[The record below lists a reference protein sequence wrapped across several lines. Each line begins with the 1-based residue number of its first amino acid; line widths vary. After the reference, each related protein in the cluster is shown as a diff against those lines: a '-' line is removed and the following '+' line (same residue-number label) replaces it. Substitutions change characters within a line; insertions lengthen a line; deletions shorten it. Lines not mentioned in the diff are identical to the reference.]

1 MDPYVAG
8 VLVGIGSA
16 AVVIAVM
23 AAVRKKQGQPKAE
36 YDERQLAA
44 RGIAY
49 RWAYMTLI
57 FSLLANTGVETIWG
71 PWAKPG
77 VAVWMMIFLSIGV
90 FIVACVRKDAYFAVA
105 QNPRTYLWL
114 FGAVVVLQIPNI
126 IISLRSGGFVED
138 GLLTWDAL
146 SPPSSGCG
154 GSGRMTSHEESSAEI
169 GPGRQGS
176 EPAAA
181 GGPGV
186 RVPADHQRHRKRGL

>member
-23 AAVRKKQGQPKAE
+23 AAVRKKQGRPKPE
-36 YDERQLAA
+36 YDERQMAA
-44 RGIAY
+44 RGVAY
-49 RWAYMTLI
+49 RWAFLTLML
-57 FSLLANTGVETIWG
+57 SLAVNTGVEAIWC

-77 VAVWMMIFLSIGV
+77 VSAWMLIFLSIGV

-105 QNPRTYLWL
+105 QDPKVSLWL

-126 IISLRSGGFVED
+126 IITLRSGGFVED

-146 SPPSSGCG
+146 SPASGALFLVLTVCAIV
-154 GSGRMTSHEESSAEI
+154 RLRRQREDDES
-169 GPGRQGS
+169 
-176 EPAAA
+176 
-181 GGPGV
+181 
-186 RVPADHQRHRKRGL
+186 

>member
-23 AAVRKKQGQPKAE
+23 AAVRKKQGRPKPE
-36 YDERQLAA
+36 YDERQMAA
-44 RGIAY
+44 RGVAY
-49 RWAYMTLI
+49 RWAFLTLML
-57 FSLLANTGVETIWG
+57 SLAVNTGVEAIWG

-77 VAVWMMIFLSIGV
+77 VSAWMLIFLSVGV
-90 FIVACVRKDAYFAVA
+90 FVVVCVRRDAYFAVA

-126 IISLRSGGFVED
+126 IITLRSGGFVED

-146 SPPSSGCG
+146 SPASGALFLVLTVCAII
-154 GSGRMTSHEESSAEI
+154 RLRRQREDDES
-169 GPGRQGS
+169 
-176 EPAAA
+176 
-181 GGPGV
+181 
-186 RVPADHQRHRKRGL
+186 

>member
-23 AAVRKKQGQPKAE
+23 AAARKKQGRPKPE
-36 YDERQLAA
+36 YDERQMAA
-44 RGIAY
+44 RGVAY
-49 RWAYMTLI
+49 RWAFLTLML
-57 FSLLANTGVETIWG
+57 SLAVNTGVEAIWG

-105 QNPRTYLWL
+105 QDPKASLWL
-114 FGAVVVLQIPNI
+114 FGAVVVLQIPNNI
-126 IISLRSGGFVED
+126 ITLRSGGFVED

-146 SPPSSGCG
+146 SPASGALFLVLTVCAIV
-154 GSGRMTSHEESSAEI
+154 RLRRQREDDES
-169 GPGRQGS
+169 
-176 EPAAA
+176 
-181 GGPGV
+181 
-186 RVPADHQRHRKRGL
+186 

>member
-23 AAVRKKQGQPKAE
+23 AAVRKKQGRPKPE
-36 YDERQLAA
+36 YDERQMAA
-44 RGIAY
+44 RGVAY
-49 RWAYMTLI
+49 RWAFLTLML
-57 FSLLANTGVETIWG
+57 SLAVNTGVEAIWG

-77 VAVWMMIFLSIGV
+77 VSAWMLIFLSIGV

-105 QNPRTYLWL
+105 QNPKASLWL

-126 IISLRSGGFVED
+126 IITLRSGGFVED

-146 SPPSSGCG
+146 SPASGALFLVLTVCAIV
-154 GSGRMTSHEESSAEI
+154 RLRRQREDDES
-169 GPGRQGS
+169 
-176 EPAAA
+176 
-181 GGPGV
+181 
-186 RVPADHQRHRKRGL
+186 

>member
-57 FSLLANTGVETIWG
+57 FSLLANTCVETIWG

-77 VAVWMMIFLSIGV
+77 VSAWMLIFLSIGV

-105 QNPRTYLWL
+105 QDPKASLWL

-126 IISLRSGGFVED
+126 IITLRSGGFVED
-138 GLLTWDAL
+138 GLLTWNAL
-146 SPPSSGCG
+146 SPACG
-154 GSGRMTSHEESSAEI
+154 VLFGVMFVCMLVRLRRQKREEQEDAE
-169 GPGRQGS
+169 
-176 EPAAA
+176 A
-181 GGPGV
+181 
-186 RVPADHQRHRKRGL
+186 

>member
-57 FSLLANTGVETIWG
+57 FSLLADTGVEAIWG

-77 VAVWMMIFLSIGV
+77 VSAWMLIFLSIGV

-105 QNPRTYLWL
+105 QDPK
-114 FGAVVVLQIPNI
+114 A
-126 IISLRSGGFVED
+126 SL
-138 GLLTWDAL
+138 
-146 SPPSSGCG
+146 
-154 GSGRMTSHEESSAEI
+154 
-169 GPGRQGS
+169 
-176 EPAAA
+176 
-181 GGPGV
+181 
-186 RVPADHQRHRKRGL
+186 

>member
-23 AAVRKKQGQPKAE
+23 AAARKKQGRPKPE
-36 YDERQLAA
+36 YDERQMAA
-44 RGIAY
+44 RGVAY
-49 RWAYMTLI
+49 RWAFLTLML
-57 FSLLANTGVETIWG
+57 SLAVNTGVEAIWG

-105 QNPRTYLWL
+105 QDPKASLWL

-126 IISLRSGGFVED
+126 IITLRSGGFVED

-146 SPPSSGCG
+146 SPASGALFLVLTVCAIV
-154 GSGRMTSHEESSAEI
+154 RLRRQREDDES
-169 GPGRQGS
+169 
-176 EPAAA
+176 
-181 GGPGV
+181 
-186 RVPADHQRHRKRGL
+186 

>member
-23 AAVRKKQGQPKAE
+23 AAVRKTQGQPKAE

-57 FSLLANTGVETIWG
+57 FSLLANTCVETIWG

-77 VAVWMMIFLSIGV
+77 VAVWMMIFLSVGV
-90 FIVACVRKDAYFAVA
+90 FVVVCVRRDAYFAVA
-105 QNPRTYLWL
+105 QDPKASLWL

-126 IISLRSGGFVED
+126 IITLRSGGFVED
-138 GLLTWDAL
+138 GLLTWDVL
-146 SPPSSGCG
+146 SPASGALFLVLTVCAIV
-154 GSGRMTSHEESSAEI
+154 RLRRQREDDES
-169 GPGRQGS
+169 
-176 EPAAA
+176 
-181 GGPGV
+181 
-186 RVPADHQRHRKRGL
+186 

>member
-44 RGIAY
+44 RGVAY
-49 RWAYMTLI
+49 RWAFLTLML
-57 FSLLANTGVETIWG
+57 SLAVNTGVEAIWG

-77 VAVWMMIFLSIGV
+77 VSAWMLIFLSIGV
-90 FIVACVRKDAYFAVA
+90 FIVACVRRDAYFAMA
-105 QNPRTYLWL
+105 QDPKASLWL

-126 IISLRSGGFVED
+126 IITLRSGGFVED

-146 SPPSSGCG
+146 SPASGALFLVLTVCAIV
-154 GSGRMTSHEESSAEI
+154 RLRRQREDDES
-169 GPGRQGS
+169 
-176 EPAAA
+176 
-181 GGPGV
+181 
-186 RVPADHQRHRKRGL
+186 

>member
-23 AAVRKKQGQPKAE
+23 AAARKKQGRPKPE
-36 YDERQLAA
+36 YDERQMAA
-44 RGIAY
+44 RGVAY
-49 RWAYMTLI
+49 RWAFLTLML
-57 FSLLANTGVETIWG
+57 SLAVNTCVEAIWG

-77 VAVWMMIFLSIGV
+77 VSAWMLIFLSIGV

-105 QNPRTYLWL
+105 QDPKASLWL

-126 IISLRSGGFVED
+126 IINLRSGGFVED

-146 SPPSSGCG
+146 SPASGALFLVLTVCAIV
-154 GSGRMTSHEESSAEI
+154 RLRRQREDDES
-169 GPGRQGS
+169 
-176 EPAAA
+176 
-181 GGPGV
+181 
-186 RVPADHQRHRKRGL
+186 

>member
-23 AAVRKKQGQPKAE
+23 AAVRKKQGRPKPE
-36 YDERQLAA
+36 YDERQMAA
-44 RGIAY
+44 RGVAY
-49 RWAYMTLI
+49 RWAFLTLML
-57 FSLLANTGVETIWG
+57 SLAVNTGVEAIWG

-77 VAVWMMIFLSIGV
+77 VSAWMLIFLSVGV
-90 FIVACVRKDAYFAVA
+90 FVVVCVRRDAYFAVA

-126 IISLRSGGFVED
+126 IITLRSGGFVED

-146 SPPSSGCG
+146 SPASGALFLVLTVCAIV
-154 GSGRMTSHEESSAEI
+154 RLR
-169 GPGRQGS
+169 RQR
-176 EPAAA
+176 EDDEA
-181 GGPGV
+181 
-186 RVPADHQRHRKRGL
+186 

>member
-23 AAVRKKQGQPKAE
+23 AAARKKQGRPKPE
-36 YDERQLAA
+36 YDERQMAA
-44 RGIAY
+44 RGVAY
-49 RWAYMTLI
+49 RWAFLTLML
-57 FSLLANTGVETIWG
+57 SLAVNTCVEAIWG

-77 VAVWMMIFLSIGV
+77 VSAWMLIFLSIGV

-126 IISLRSGGFVED
+126 IITLRSGGFVED

-146 SPPSSGCG
+146 SSASGALFLVLTVCAIV
-154 GSGRMTSHEESSAEI
+154 RLRRQREDDES
-169 GPGRQGS
+169 
-176 EPAAA
+176 
-181 GGPGV
+181 
-186 RVPADHQRHRKRGL
+186 

>member
-57 FSLLANTGVETIWG
+57 FSLLADTGMEAIWG

-77 VAVWMMIFLSIGV
+77 VSAWMMIFLSVGV
-90 FIVACVRKDAYFAVA
+90 FVVVCVRRDAYFAVA

-114 FGAVVVLQIPNI
+114 FGAVVLCQIPNFLLQ
-126 IISLRSGGFVED
+126 LRSGDLVED
-138 GLLTWDAL
+138 GLLTWNAL
-146 SPPSSGCG
+146 SPACG
-154 GSGRMTSHEESSAEI
+154 VLFGVMFVCMLVRLRRQKREEQEDAET
-169 GPGRQGS
+169 
-176 EPAAA
+176 
-181 GGPGV
+181 
-186 RVPADHQRHRKRGL
+186 